1 MSRSN
6 KNCAIRNDP
15 GFLTNEKG
23 WADFFITRIGLILF
37 AAMLL
42 LSAFKV
48 YPMFQASET
57 RTYLDVTASEIA
69 SKIEAV
75 DVTTI
80 PEIKHTYVFDGKNK
94 VRVEMST
101 EYVVTRMNMNAGL
114 PGERE
119 LFHAEPVVT
128 HVYLPN
134 SNWSNTSGLREYI
147 SQNIGGGRNG
157 APSYPLDLSNDKE
170 KVDSM
175 FNNISTELART
186 PFIPDTDRPLIIEKV
201 IISYTNQ
208 TETVERDYVLVYQ

>member
-6 KNCAIRNDP
+6 KNSGKTSNP
-15 GFLTNEKG
+15 GFIKNENG

-48 YPMFQASET
+48 YPMFHENET
-57 RTYLDVTASEIA
+57 RAYLDVTASEIA

-75 DVTTI
+75 DATTI
-80 PEIKHTYVFDGKNK
+80 PEIKYIYVFDGKNK
-94 VRVEMST
+94 ARVEMST
-101 EYVVTRMNMNAGL
+101 EYVAARTNLTAGL

-119 LFHAEPVVT
+119 LYHAEPVVT
-128 HVYLPN
+128 HVYPPN

-147 SQNIGGGRNG
+147 SREIGGGRNG
-157 APSYPLDLSNDKE
+157 APSYPLDLSSDKE
-170 KVDSM
+170 KVDGM
-175 FNNISTELART
+175 FKNISTELAWT

-201 IISYTNQ
+201 IIRYTNQ
-208 TETVERDYVLVYQ
+208 TEIVERDYVLVYQ